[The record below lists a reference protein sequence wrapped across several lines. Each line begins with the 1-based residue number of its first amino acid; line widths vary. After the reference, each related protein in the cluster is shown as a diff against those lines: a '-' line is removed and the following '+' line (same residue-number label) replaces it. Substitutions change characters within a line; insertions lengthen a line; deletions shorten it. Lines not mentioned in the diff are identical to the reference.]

1 MHHLRRLI
9 AVLIGSV
16 ASLIAAASVA
26 SAQILHDPVGAGVS
40 GAASS
45 ASAATPFW
53 EFIGLVALGVLMA
66 VAIVGLGYAL
76 SHSRRPEA
84 SQRSQTA
91 MRA

>member
-1 MHHLRRLI
+1 MHHVRRLI

-16 ASLIAAASVA
+16 ASLIAAATVA
-26 SAQILHDPVGAGVS
+26 NAQVLHDPVGTDAS

-76 SHSRRPEA
+76 SHSRRPET

-91 MRA
+91 MHA

>member
-1 MHHLRRLI
+1 MHHVRRLI

-26 SAQILHDPVGAGVS
+26 NAQTLLDPSGATAS

-53 EFIGLVALGVLMA
+53 EFIGLVAVGVLMA
-66 VAIVGLGYAL
+66 VLIVGLGYAL

-91 MRA
+91 MHA